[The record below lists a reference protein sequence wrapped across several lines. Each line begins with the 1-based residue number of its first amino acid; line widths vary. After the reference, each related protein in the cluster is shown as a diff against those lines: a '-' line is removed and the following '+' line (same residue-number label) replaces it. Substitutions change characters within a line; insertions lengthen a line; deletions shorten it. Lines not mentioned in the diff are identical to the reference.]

1 MKLSKEDIALL
12 DADPRAFL
20 VTAYF
25 AAHPDSTT
33 RAAAAKLGLSET
45 SVRRKFG
52 AKSGARN
59 GAESGAAKPA
69 CAKGSLVVGGAKSG
83 ARNGAESGAK
93 ITSLTSLLKPI
104 FEARYR
110 EHTRDRENPDGFEF
124 MWSAKEMKALKDL
137 GRKIAVTLESKGS
150 PNGDEDVAKAFPLF
164 LGCITDPWIL
174 SHFSPSIINSKYNDI
189 ISSYSQRKRGIR
201 GASEKRAANADA
213 LAEMRAAAD
222 SVLNGGRSPE
232 HNSSI

>member
-20 VTAYF
+20 VAAYF
-25 AAHPDSTT
+25 SAHPESTT

-59 GAESGAAKPA
+59 GAESGAAKPS

-93 ITSLTSLLKPI
+93 ITTLTSLLKPI
-104 FEARYR
+104 FDECYR

-124 MWSAKEMKALKDL
+124 MWSAKEMKALKEL
-137 GRKIAVTLESKGS
+137 GRKIALTLESKGS
-150 PNGDEDVAKAFPLF
+150 PSGDNDVEKAFPLF

-189 ISSYSQRKRGIR
+189 ISSYSQRKRGVR
-201 GASEKRAANADA
+201 GAGEKRAANADA
-213 LAEMRAAAD
+213 LAEMRAAVD
-222 SVLNGGRSPE
+222 SVLNG
-232 HNSSI
+232 

>member
-20 VTAYF
+20 VAAYF
-25 AAHPDSTT
+25 SAHPDSTT

-52 AKSGARN
+52 AKRGARN
-59 GAESGAAKPA
+59 GAE
-69 CAKGSLVVGGAKSG
+69 
-83 ARNGAESGAK
+83 NGAK

-104 FEARYR
+104 FEALYR
-110 EHTRDRENPDGFEF
+110 EHTRDGENPDGFEF
-124 MWSAKEMKALKDL
+124 MWSAKEMKALKEL
-137 GRKIAVTLESKGS
+137 GRKIAIGLESKRA
-150 PNGDEDVAKAFPLF
+150 PNGDDDVAKAFPLF

-189 ISSYSQRKRGIR
+189 LSSYSQRKRGVR
-201 GASEKRAANADA
+201 GAGEKRAANTDA
-213 LAEMRAAAD
+213 LAEMRAAVD
-222 SVLNGGRSPE
+222 SVLHG
-232 HNSSI
+232 

>member
-20 VTAYF
+20 VAAYF
-25 AAHPDSTT
+25 AAHPESTT

-45 SVRRKFG
+45 SVRRKAG

-69 CAKGSLVVGGAKSG
+69 STKGSLVVGGARNG
-83 ARNGAESGAK
+83 AENGAESGAK

-104 FEARYR
+104 FEATYR
-110 EHTRDRENPDGFEF
+110 EHTRDSENPDGFEF

-137 GRKIAVTLESKGS
+137 GRKIALGLESRGA
-150 PNGDEDVAKAFPLF
+150 PNGDSEVAVAFPKL
-164 LGCITDPWIL
+164 LKAIKDPWIL

-189 ISSYSQRKRGIR
+189 LTSYIQSKRGIL
-201 GASEKRAANADA
+201 GASEKRATNADA

-222 SVLNGGRSPE
+222 SVLHG
-232 HNSSI
+232 

>member
-12 DADPRAFL
+12 DADPKAFL
-20 VTAYF
+20 VAAYF
-25 AAHPDSTT
+25 SAHPESTT

-45 SVRRKFG
+45 SVRRKAG

-59 GAESGAAKPA
+59 GAAKTA

-83 ARNGAESGAK
+83 ARNGAENGAK

-104 FEARYR
+104 FEALYR
-110 EHTRDRENPDGFEF
+110 KHTRGSDNPDGFEF
-124 MWSAKEMKALKDL
+124 MWSAKEMKALKEL
-137 GRKIAVTLESKGS
+137 GRKIALTLEAKGS
-150 PNGDEDVAKAFPLF
+150 PSGDNDVEKAFPLF

-174 SHFSPSIINSKYNDI
+174 GHFSPSIINSKYNDI

>member
-12 DADPRAFL
+12 DADPKAFL
-20 VTAYF
+20 VAAYF
-25 AAHPDSTT
+25 SAHPESTT

-45 SVRRKFG
+45 SVRRKAG
-52 AKSGARN
+52 AKI
-59 GAESGAAKPA
+59 
-69 CAKGSLVVGGAKSG
+69 G

-93 ITSLTSLLKPI
+93 ITTLTSLLKPI
-104 FEARYR
+104 FEALYR
-110 EHTRDRENPDGFEF
+110 KHTQDSENPDGFEF

-137 GRKIAVTLESKGS
+137 GRKIAIGLESRGD
-150 PNGDEDVAKAFPLF
+150 PNGDNDVAKAFPLF

>member
-1 MKLSKEDIALL
+1 MKLSKEDVALL
-12 DADPRAFL
+12 DADPKAFL
-20 VTAYF
+20 VVAYF

-45 SVRRKFG
+45 SIRRKFG
-52 AKSGARN
+52 ARNGAEN

-69 CAKGSLVVGGAKSG
+69 CAKGSLVVGGAKSS

-93 ITSLTSLLKPI
+93 ITTLTSLLKPI
-104 FEARYR
+104 FEASYK
-110 EHTRDRENPDGFEF
+110 EHTRDSENPDGFEF
-124 MWSAKEMKALKDL
+124 MWSAKEMKALKEL
-137 GRKIAVTLESKGS
+137 GRKIALTLEAKGS
-150 PNGDEDVAKAFPLF
+150 PNGDDDVGKAFPLF

-189 ISSYSQRKRGIR
+189 ISSYSQRKRGVR
-201 GASEKRAANADA
+201 GASEKRAANTDA

-222 SVLNGGRSPE
+222 SVLHG
-232 HNSSI
+232 

>member
-12 DADPRAFL
+12 DADPKAFL
-20 VTAYF
+20 VAAYF
-25 AAHPDSTT
+25 SAHPESTT

-45 SVRRKFG
+45 SVRRKAG

-59 GAESGAAKPA
+59 GAENGAAKTA
-69 CAKGSLVVGGAKSG
+69 CAKGSLVVGG

-93 ITSLTSLLKPI
+93 ITTLTSLLKPI

-110 EHTRDRENPDGFEF
+110 EHTRDSENPDGFEF
-124 MWSAKEMKALKDL
+124 LWSAKEMKALKEL
-137 GRKIAVTLESKGS
+137 GRKIALTLEAKGS
-150 PNGDEDVAKAFPLF
+150 PSGDNDVEKAFPLF

-174 SHFSPSIINSKYNDI
+174 GHFSPSIINSKYNDI